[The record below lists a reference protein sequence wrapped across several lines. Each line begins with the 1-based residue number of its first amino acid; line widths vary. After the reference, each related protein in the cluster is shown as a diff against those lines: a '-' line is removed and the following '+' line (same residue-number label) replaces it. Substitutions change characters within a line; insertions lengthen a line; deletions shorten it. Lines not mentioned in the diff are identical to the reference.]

1 MTASSQSL
9 SISARLKWMA
19 VFVTIAVIG
28 MSALSAWRFYTA
40 SLEQRLGTTRAVVQQ
55 AIGILD
61 KYHQLESSGQMPR
74 AEAQSKAAAEVKAI
88 RYDGDNYIWIN
99 DMHPRI
105 VAHPIKPELEGKDV
119 TDFKDP
125 DGKALYVAIVDEVK
139 KAGAG
144 YVDYRWSKVSNSEPV
159 PKRSYVAGF
168 APWGWIAGSGVYI
181 DDVRAAALQFAA
193 LSLGVGLFAAI
204 AVFGFVLW
212 TARTL
217 RVRLAQAERALAAL
231 ADGDLRSTIEIG
243 ARDELGRLLSAVAAT
258 RDNLAR
264 IVSQVRDATDGIQT
278 ASTEIA
284 SGNADL
290 SERTE
295 QAASS
300 LQETASSME
309 QLTSTVRQTADSA
322 QTANQLAQSA
332 SSLASKGGTVV
343 SQVVSTMNEIT
354 ASSKKIAD
362 IIGTIDGIAFQ
373 TNILALN
380 AAVEAAR
387 AGEQGRGFAVVASEV
402 RSLAQRSAEA
412 AKEIKSLIGASVEK
426 VESGS
431 RLVADAGSTMGEIV
445 AGVQRVSDIIAEISA
460 ATGEQSSGIA
470 QVGSAVGQ
478 LDQATQQNAALVEES
493 AAAAE
498 SLKDQA
504 RQLAQVVARFRVG
517 DAAPAVTRPTA
528 PRAAAAQVIAKAR
541 SAPAPATAPAAGA
554 AADWETF

>member
-1 MTASSQSL
+1 
-9 SISARLKWMA
+9 MA
-19 VFVTIAVIG
+19 VLVTVAMVG
-28 MSALSAWRFYTA
+28 MSALSAWRFDTA

-61 KYHQLESSGQMPR
+61 KYHQLESTGRMPL
-74 AEAQSKAAAEVKAI
+74 AEVQAKAAAEVKAI
-88 RYDGDNYIWIN
+88 RYEGDNYLWIN
-99 DMHPRI
+99 DMQPRM
-105 VAHPIKPELEGKDV
+105 VAHPIKPELEGKDLAG
-119 TDFKDP
+119 FKDP
-125 DGKALYVAIVDEVK
+125 DGKALFVAMVDEVK

-144 YVDYRWSKVSNSEPV
+144 YVDYRWAKQSNSEPV

-193 LSLGVGLFAAI
+193 LSLGVGLAAAI

-217 RVRLAQAERALAAL
+217 RVRLAQAEGALAAL
-231 ADGDLRSTIEIG
+231 AGGDLRSNIEIG
-243 ARDELGRLLSAVAAT
+243 ARDELGRLLGAVAAT

-290 SERTE
+290 SQRTE
-295 QAASS
+295 EAASN
-300 LQETASSME
+300 LQQTASSME
-309 QLTSTVRQTADSA
+309 QLTSTVRQTAESA

-332 SSLASKGGTVV
+332 SSLASNGGTVV
-343 SQVVSTMNEIT
+343 AQVVSTMDEIN

-387 AGEQGRGFAVVASEV
+387 AGEQGRGFAVVA
-402 RSLAQRSAEA
+402 
-412 AKEIKSLIGASVEK
+412 
-426 VESGS
+426 
-431 RLVADAGSTMGEIV
+431 
-445 AGVQRVSDIIAEISA
+445 
-460 ATGEQSSGIA
+460 
-470 QVGSAVGQ
+470 
-478 LDQATQQNAALVEES
+478 
-493 AAAAE
+493 
-498 SLKDQA
+498 
-504 RQLAQVVARFRVG
+504 
-517 DAAPAVTRPTA
+517 
-528 PRAAAAQVIAKAR
+528 
-541 SAPAPATAPAAGA
+541 
-554 AADWETF
+554 